1 MTMTTTGETRMRGLN
16 HLAFPTFDPA
26 ATVHFYGETLGLPLV
41 QTMQV
46 KAWGPEYQK
55 DFVHFFF
62 DIGNDDC
69 LAFFYYFGQDPYH
82 DDRLPPLLDLGK
94 HVALHVES
102 DEMLNEYQRRLES
115 GGYSIDMRVTHET
128 VESIY
133 VRDPNNIL
141 VEIARPLR
149 ELGAAD
155 TTDAEVTARAL
166 VEVVGEAEPSLP
178 KLWQRKAEI
187 LRSRHDISGAAGSQ
201 VTTYFLDAAEFAGV
215 AAVASQADGARTD
228 RVPGYIAVTTEGPL
242 TVDRRTAGVRH
253 AVWYSCVAAVD
264 NGSVVQFDK
273 DALRIEPASS
283 QEGASA
289 SVG

>member
-1 MTMTTTGETRMRGLN
+1 MTTTTGDTRMQGLN

-26 ATVHFYGETLGLPLV
+26 ATMHFYSETLGLPIV

-69 LAFFYYFGQDPYH
+69 LAFFYYFGQDAYH

-94 HVALHVES
+94 HVALHVETV
-102 DEMLNEYQRRLES
+102 EMLNEYQRRLES
-115 GGYSIDMRVTHET
+115 GGYAIDMRVTHET

-133 VRDPNNIL
+133 VRDPNDIL

-155 TTDAEVTARAL
+155 AEDAEVTARAL
-166 VEVVGEAEPSLP
+166 VEVAGQAEPSLA
-178 KLWQRKAEI
+178 KLWQRKAELI
-187 LRSRHDISGAAGSQ
+187 RSRHHLRQPASSQ
-201 VTTYFLDAAEFAGV
+201 VTAYFLDAAEFAGV
-215 AAVASQADGARTD
+215 AAVASRAEGARTD

-242 TVDRRTAGVRH
+242 IVDRRATGVRH

-264 NGSVVQFDK
+264 NGSVAQFDK
-273 DALRIEPASS
+273 DALRIEPALST
-283 QEGASA
+283 EGGSRDA
-289 SVG
+289 G